1 MSALEANDPIFGD
14 PNIDAAPPIWNPFT
28 SSDDDVLDDESAPN
42 IDLEFIV
49 DIWEDGPHSLNYRMT
64 GTVDF
69 VTHGAFDSPEALLE
83 HAVSFEQRA
92 CVWHGAL
99 PLAIKL
105 EDGSRGK
112 KGDVSR
118 SLRWLFADLDWKHAD
133 AHADSN
139 KLPTEAVVRAVT
151 ESFKPM
157 PTHVIDSGHGLQVYW
172 KLDRAVDHA
181 EWDETAK
188 RLKSMLVAAG
198 ITSPDRVTD
207 RASVLRVPGTWNM
220 KPDCEPVMVKVLE
233 STGTEHS
240 PETFKQAA
248 PAPTAERE
256 RVAPPAATQSVS
268 KHSQTEESPAAF
280 IRRDGDGVT
289 FTALLERHGFIIG
302 DNLGNE
308 GIDVTRPGKVGGT
321 SGRVHT
327 DIHGGQF
334 LNLFT
339 PNGPAKLYTVG
350 KPGDGDPVCRS
361 LSKWDA
367 FVALEYGGDATA
379 AGRAVRQQMNSNRSN
394 ISTTGLEFNDIDDR
408 GDEQPSSTN
417 ATGLTIP
424 SSSHN
429 APMAGVDGF
438 RYTDAGNAARLLT
451 AHGSL
456 LRFVP
461 MWRRWLVY
469 DGARWKLDHADT
481 FAAHFATGIGRTLIG
496 QIDKVYQDD
505 NARKSLIR
513 AVSRAESAAGISA
526 TLQVASSVPGVAIDH
541 ESLDAD
547 PWLLNVKNGTVDLH
561 TSELHAHNST
571 DLLTMVTAVAYD
583 PEATAETWD
592 RFLATVLPDPAV
604 RRFVQRLAGL
614 ALLGAQPEH
623 VLPILLGGG
632 ANGKSTMT
640 GVMAKVLGDYSIV
653 ASRDLLLAMKHDAH
667 PTAKADLFRR
677 RFAHSGELPAG
688 AKLNEA
694 QVKELTGDD
703 KIKARRMREDHWE
716 FEPSHLLWLHA
727 NHRPSIE
734 GTDDGIWRRVLL
746 IPFDVQVPRSERDP
760 DLARRI
766 VAEEGSGVLRWMVDG
781 LADYREGGLSIP
793 AIVADATQSYR
804 GESDTVAGFLTES
817 GLTIDPKLELST
829 GDLLII
835 HGEWFAAS
843 GSSEP
848 EKAHYQRV
856 VLALKE
862 KGVTSARSGSRGRF
876 WRGVG
881 ATT

>member
-233 STGTEHS
+233 STGAEHS

-339 PNGPAKLYTVG
+339 PNGPAELYTVG

-408 GDEQPSSTN
+408 GDRGDLPAPVDWEALFAGDTDHEWLVEDVWPLGRQLHIF
-417 ATGLTIP
+417 AAKKTGK
-424 SSSHN
+424 
-429 APMAGVDGF
+429 
-438 RYTDAGNAARLLT
+438 
-451 AHGSL
+451 SL
-456 LRFVP
+456 LMLWIAANLAYGRDPFTG
-461 MWRRWLVY
+461 RRQDPQRVTYLDY
-469 DGARWKLDHADT
+469 EMTEDDIRERLEEMGFTADQLKNLRYYLHPPIPPLDTSAGGAALLALAQRDESVAVVLDTVSRVIQGEENSNDT
-481 FAAHFATGIGRTLIG
+481 FRNFYRHTGMRL
-496 QIDKVYQDD
+496 K
-505 NARKSLIR
+505 
-513 AVSRAESAAGISA
+513 AAGIGLA
-526 TLQVASSVPGVAIDH
+526 RLDH
-541 ESLDAD
+541 EGHDGGRS
-547 PWLLNVKNGTVDLH
+547 
-561 TSELHAHNST
+561 
-571 DLLTMVTAVAYD
+571 
-583 PEATAETWD
+583 
-592 RFLATVLPDPAV
+592 R
-604 RRFVQRLAGL
+604 
-614 ALLGAQPEH
+614 GA
-623 VLPILLGGG
+623 
-632 ANGKSTMT
+632 S
-640 GVMAKVLGDYSIV
+640 
-653 ASRDLLLAMKHDAH
+653 
-667 PTAKADLFRR
+667 AKADDVDVVWRLTKSDDGLTLTRTVARMSWIAERVDIQMKTEPLLFVRTDD
-677 RFAHSGELPAG
+677 SWPAG
-688 AKLNEA
+688 TRDKAA
-694 QVKELTGDD
+694 ELDRLGLPTEVTRRAAIDALKSAGITPG
-703 KIKARRMREDHWE
+703 KTTVISKAIAYRKH
-716 FEPSHLLWLHA
+716 
-727 NHRPSIE
+727 NISI
-734 GTDDGIWRRVLL
+734 
-746 IPFDVQVPRSERDP
+746 
-760 DLARRI
+760 
-766 VAEEGSGVLRWMVDG
+766 
-781 LADYREGGLSIP
+781 
-793 AIVADATQSYR
+793 
-804 GESDTVAGFLTES
+804 
-817 GLTIDPKLELST
+817 LEL
-829 GDLLII
+829 DQV
-835 HGEWFAAS
+835 A
-843 GSSEP
+843 
-848 EKAHYQRV
+848 
-856 VLALKE
+856 
-862 KGVTSARSGSRGRF
+862 
-876 WRGVG
+876 
-881 ATT
+881 